1 MYQIVALTFHLSML
15 IELEEKYIKAYIN
28 GQVSCF
34 SESLKESRA
43 FINVKGNR
51 LVPALSKLNE
61 LAGRYN
67 RKTGHLPSLPF
78 VVFLYYFR
86 FGVNSQ
92 NVKYTHIQM

>member
-1 MYQIVALTFHLSML
+1 MYLIVALTFHLSML

-34 SESLKESRA
+34 SESLKESRP

-67 RKTGHLPSLPF
+67 RKTGHLPKPPKFALC
-78 VVFLYYFR
+78 
-86 FGVNSQ
+86 GVS
-92 NVKYTHIQM
+92 ILF